1 MTLHNKVPSVSTPS
15 SNTLKEDHRRELI
28 EAAKATP
35 NFEKLH
41 EDVAQLLDIPSS
53 IVGLWQIVSN
63 LPEILMSARQWAN
76 KNDAGNLSR
85 KFDLI
90 QAWLDA
96 ISQIPLDS
104 KLRQVPMLSGTS
116 GGKKKNKSAQGP
128 SFHGTLED
136 HPVWAALWNSAVE
149 DDGLP
154 GKTKYDAYRSLQGL
168 LLSSFNSRPDRNSDD
183 VDLQRYVEA
192 GLLLRKI
199 HKPGRSGELVRWS
212 RIGKTFAAT
221 HDYFAQMH
229 RESENDKQGYGAL
242 ADLLS
247 DAYGSK
253 RPSVFKDRPLGAGKG
268 RRKAK
273 KEVDIPEV
281 FSKEEAVE
289 PVEPPEDFSEGDFG
303 FPFIVVKG
311 DIPPPRIVSLAP
323 DEEELK
329 EIWESGHH
337 PGEFTIP
344 DEILFSAEE
353 FFDPPDTPGEKG
365 KLPPLAS
372 IYAAAHGRYKGMLMM
387 AQAFKTR
394 LKRPHIALMVKFL
407 TVLEGLALAYKTPP
421 AGKEVEYQLIQETLN
436 LCAVAIV
443 TGSRLRD
450 AAQLLRFN
458 TIEGLPEDWTLTYL
472 SVLNGVW
479 LRPYLPPSRDPR
491 TLEIFGKQVLTHPR
505 LGFSDIWGV
514 GKGLPNKSS
523 DKWFEYAHE
532 EYEEAFNS
540 VIREK
545 LLSEGISKFWANHDR
560 IGDLIPFLFHGLEER
575 ELLRNCAIFGR
586 TSNQSDVQRHYV
598 ALDREKLNQY
608 YCKTMSQIWREMM
621 AGGLE
626 PNDLL
631 FSRQQESAISPSLTG
646 NDFSPKPENIKLILA
661 MLQTKIEECSAS
673 SPYEHHNLVTA
684 YIGII
689 LGIVTGFRDV
699 RTPILDLTLIDPETG
714 FMSMQ
719 EKDSDDASHARL
731 VWIPPQVRVCVDRY
745 LEHLR
750 RLWTLLPEKEPK
762 VLVVKATKNRDRQ
775 VMGVKEFTLSLEK
788 TLFFFEEKKEGWF
801 AKEFSGFSH
810 QAILNGVSKNIW
822 AIPNTGRHYAA
833 TSFFNAKGSYATINS
848 TFLGHW
854 ERGESAWLP
863 DSGFDPYQ
871 FRNAIEPTIMAMLT
885 EIEFKPIRF

>member
-1 MTLHNKVPSVSTPS
+1 VTSHNKVPSVSTPS

-90 QAWLDA
+90 QAWLNA

-104 KLRQVPMLSGTS
+104 KLRQEPMLGGTS

-128 SFHGTLED
+128 SFHGTFAD
-136 HPVWAALWNSAVE
+136 HPVWAALSNSAVG

-154 GKTKYDAYRSLQGL
+154 EKPKYDAYRNLQGL
-168 LLSSFNSRPDRNSDD
+168 LLSSFNSRPYRNSDD

-199 HKPGRSGELVRWS
+199 HKLERSRELVRWS
-212 RIGKTFAAT
+212 RIDKTFAAA

-229 RESENDKQGYGAL
+229 RDSANDNQGYGAL

-281 FSKEEAVE
+281 FSKEEAVDREE
-289 PVEPPEDFSEGDFG
+289 PSEDFGEGDFG

-311 DIPPPRIVSLAP
+311 DIPPPRIVSLVP

-329 EIWESGHH
+329 EIWDSGHH
-337 PGEFTIP
+337 PGEFIIP
-344 DEILFSAEE
+344 DEILFPAEE
-353 FFDPPDTPGEKG
+353 FFDPPDIPGEKG
-365 KLPPLAS
+365 RLPPLAS
-372 IYAAAHGRYKGMLMM
+372 IYAAAHGRYKGMLMT

-394 LKRPHIALMVKFL
+394 LKRPHVALMVKFL
-407 TVLEGLALAYKTPP
+407 NILEDLALTYKTAP
-421 AGKEVEYQLIQETLN
+421 AGKEAEYKLIRETVK

-443 TGSRLRD
+443 TGSQLKD
-450 AAQLLRFN
+450 AAQLLGFN
-458 TIEGLPEDWTLTYL
+458 TVDRLPEDWTLAY
-472 SVLNGVW
+472 SSSLNGVW
-479 LRPYLPPSRDPR
+479 LRPYLPPARDPR
-491 TLEIFGKQVLTHPR
+491 TLEIFGKQMLTHPR

-514 GKGLPNKSS
+514 GKGLPSKPN
-523 DKWFEYAHE
+523 DKWFERDLA
-532 EYEEAFNS
+532 EYEQLFNE

-545 LLSEGISKFWANHDR
+545 LLNAGISKFWANHDR
-560 IGDLIPFLFHGLEER
+560 IGDLIPLWFHGLEER

-598 ALDREKLNQY
+598 ALDREVLNQY
-608 YCKTMSQIWREMM
+608 YCNAMSQLWYEMTKV
-621 AGGLE
+621 GLIT
-626 PNDLL
+626 NGLL
-631 FSRQQESAISPSLTG
+631 FSGRERSVIPESLTG

-661 MLQTKIEECSAS
+661 KLQVQIEGRSAS

-684 YIGII
+684 YIGIV

-822 AIPNTGRHYAA
+822 AISNTGRHYAA
-833 TSFFNAKGSYATINS
+833 TSFFNAKDSRATINS

-854 ERGESAWLP
+854 GLGESAWLP

-871 FRNAIEPTIMAMLT
+871 FRNAIEPTIMAMLA